1 MKKLILICMLAL
13 LLCLSG
19 CFRWMDGYY
28 YTVTPYQEQTP
39 HGTQQMLS
47 AGSYAELLQALVDM
61 VEIGRESALISVSQM
76 EKDHVVPYMERAMDY
91 VKGTHPIGA
100 YAVDVIT
107 YELGTSSG
115 QSALAVDIQYIHN
128 MTDIRRIA
136 RCDGMEAAENCIVKA
151 LNNCEAGV
159 VLLVEGFRDTD
170 LTQLVQ
176 DYADNNPD
184 YVMELPEVTVNI
196 YPEKGLDRVVELK
209 FSYQTSREVLRD
221 MQSRVLPL
229 FAAAKLYVTGETGQ
243 GEKYAQLYA
252 FLMERTTYDIQTSIT
267 PAYSLLHHSVGDS
280 KAFAVVYASMCRR
293 AELECM
299 VVSGTMDGEP
309 RFWNIICQDGVYY
322 HLDLLRSNEAG
333 KFMPQTD
340 ADMQSYVWDYSAY
353 PVCGAESV
361 QERTE
366 SAE

>member
-1 MKKLILICMLAL
+1 MKRLILICMLAL
-13 LLCLSG
+13 VLCLSG

-39 HGTQQMLS
+39 QGDQQMLS
-47 AGSYAELLQALVDM
+47 AGSYAELLETLVDM
-61 VEIGRESALISVSQM
+61 VEIGRENALISVSQM
-76 EKDHVVPYMERAMDY
+76 EKDHVVRYMERAMTY

-100 YAVDVIT
+100 YAVDEIT

-115 QSALAVDIQYIHN
+115 HSALAVDIQYIHN
-128 MTDIRRIA
+128 MTDIRRIS
-136 RCDGMEAAENCIVKA
+136 RCNGMEEAESCIIKA

-159 VLLVEGFRDTD
+159 VLLVEGYRETD

-176 DYADNNPD
+176 DYADHNPD

-196 YPEKGLDRVVELK
+196 YPEQGLDRVVELK
-209 FSYQTSREVLRD
+209 FSYQTSREALRD

-229 FAAAKLYVTGETGQ
+229 FAAAKLYVTGETGE

-299 VVSGTMDGEP
+299 VVSGTMDGEA

-322 HLDLLRSNEAG
+322 HLDLLRSNEGGRFA
-333 KFMPQTD
+333 PLSD
-340 ADMQSYVWDYSAY
+340 AEMQGYVWDYSAY
-353 PVCGAESV
+353 PVCGEPS
-361 QERTE
+361 EPENTE
-366 SAE
+366 PTE